1 MKIIANCE
9 KCYQDKQRDAI
20 ERKKVEEELGIH
32 CNKKEVYESDG

>member
-9 KCYQDKQRDAI
+9 KRYKDKQRDAI
-20 ERKKVEEELGIH
+20 ERKKVEEELGVH